1 MLVKDGMDRVCAR
14 SRRGCRQI
22 TGQNSL
28 MTPESTDVDYI
39 DQRILSELAT
49 DGRMSWKELGERV
62 HLAPTSVADR
72 VRRLERDGVITGY
85 RAVID
90 PGAVGRSLRAV
101 VDLSLAPGASAEEFE
116 SRLAERSEVVF
127 AAYVTGTADYTVVA
141 ECAGA
146 DGLDDLVRWLRAD
159 LGVARTESSLIL
171 RVVVGD

>member
-1 MLVKDGMDRVCAR
+1 
-14 SRRGCRQI
+14 
-22 TGQNSL
+22 
-28 MTPESTDVDYI
+28 MTPESTEFDAV
-39 DQRILSELAT
+39 DQRILSELAH
-49 DGRMSWKELGERV
+49 DGRMSWRELGERV

-72 VRRLERDGVITGY
+72 VRRLEREGVITGY

-101 VDLSLAPGASAEEFE
+101 IDLSLAPGASAEEFE
-116 SRLAERSEVVF
+116 ARLAERSEVAF

>member
-1 MLVKDGMDRVCAR
+1 MGKNALMAQENTNLDR
-14 SRRGCRQI
+14 
-22 TGQNSL
+22 L
-28 MTPESTDVDYI
+28 DH
-39 DQRILSELAT
+39 RILDELS
-49 DGRMSWKELGERV
+49 DNGRMTWRELGEAV

-90 PGAVGRSLRAV
+90 PGSVGRSLRAV
-101 VDLSLAPGASAEEFE
+101 VNLALAPGASAEEFE
-116 SRLAERSEVVF
+116 LRLAERDEVVF

-141 ECAGA
+141 ECTDAE
-146 DGLDDLVRWLRAD
+146 GLDDLMRWLRAD

>member
-1 MLVKDGMDRVCAR
+1 
-14 SRRGCRQI
+14 
-22 TGQNSL
+22 
-28 MTPESTDVDYI
+28 MTPETTEVDYI